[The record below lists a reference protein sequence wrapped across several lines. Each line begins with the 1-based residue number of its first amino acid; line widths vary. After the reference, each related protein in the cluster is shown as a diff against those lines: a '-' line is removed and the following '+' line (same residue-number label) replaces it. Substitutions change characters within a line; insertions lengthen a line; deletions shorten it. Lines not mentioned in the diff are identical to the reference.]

1 MNISKYSL
9 DNNLNIYIKKDSR
22 APVVLSQIWYK
33 VGSTYEPQKLTG
45 ISHMLEHMMFKG
57 TDKYSKDDLNSIV
70 ENNGGLQNA
79 FTSFDY
85 TAYYQFWHKK
95 NLELSLSIESSR
107 MANLLFDENEFTPER
122 KVVLEERNLR
132 VDDKAFS
139 YAFEQ
144 FMKLAY
150 QSNSRHTPIIGW
162 REDIEKYT
170 LSNLKDWYQQHY
182 APNNSSIVL
191 VGDIDEKSAIAMAKD
206 YFGSI
211 AKSNLK
217 SYCKES
223 SLINF
228 GYRHSQ
234 IKKSPNDTDA
244 AILGYITPS
253 LTTDYEKNDPFALM
267 VLNNIIGSADAS
279 ILQQKLVREE
289 NLCCHIDSEYSPF
302 IKGEDIFIIT
312 AIANH
317 DQDLENIQEEI
328 EKAIDHLKTTGIS
341 QDQLNRAKVTIKAD
355 KVFAM
360 DSLETQANLIGSLA
374 SINLDVDYYKY
385 LEKLY
390 DVTVQDVNRVLDK
403 YFNKENL
410 TSLHLLR
417 D

>member
-9 DNNLNIYIKKDSR
+9 DNDLNIYIKKDSR

-70 ENNGGLQNA
+70 ENNGGIQNA

-85 TAYYQFWHKK
+85 TAYYQFWHTK

-107 MANLLFDENEFTPER
+107 MANLLFDENEFAPER

-150 QSNSRHTPIIGW
+150 QNNSRHTPIIGW
-162 REDIEKYT
+162 REDIENYT

-206 YFGSI
+206 YFGNI
-211 AKSNLK
+211 PKSNLK
-217 SYCKES
+217 NHSKES

-253 LTTDYEKNDPFALM
+253 LTTDYERNDPFALM
-267 VLNNIIGSADAS
+267 VLNNILGSADAA

-317 DQDLENIQEEI
+317 DQDLENIQEKI
-328 EKAIDHLKTTGIS
+328 EKTIDYLKVVGIS
-341 QDQLNRAKVTIKAD
+341 QEQLNRAKVTIKAD

-390 DVTVQDVNRVLDK
+390 DVTVEDVNRVLNK

>member
-9 DNNLNIYIKKDSR
+9 DNDLNIYIKKDSR

-70 ENNGGLQNA
+70 ENNGGIQNA

-107 MANLLFDENEFTPER
+107 MANLFFDESEFTPER

-150 QSNSRHTPIIGW
+150 QGNSRHTPIIGW
-162 REDIEKYT
+162 REDIENYT
-170 LSNLKDWYQQHY
+170 LGNLKEWYQQHY

-191 VGDIDEKSAIAMAKD
+191 VGDIDEKSAIAMTKEH
-206 YFGSI
+206 FGSI
-211 AKSNLK
+211 PKSKLEDYNN
-217 SYCKES
+217 EP

-267 VLNNIIGSADAS
+267 ILNNILGSADAS
-279 ILQQKLVREE
+279 ILQQKLVREQ

-317 DQDLENIQEEI
+317 DQNLENIQEKI
-328 EKAIDHLKTTGIS
+328 EEAISHLITTGIS
-341 QDQLNRAKVTIKAD
+341 QEQLNRAKVTIKAD

-385 LEKLY
+385 LEKLH
-390 DVTVQDVNRVLDK
+390 DVTTQDVNRVLDK

>member
-1 MNISKYSL
+1 MSINKYSL
-9 DNNLNIYIKKDSR
+9 NNDLNIYIKKDLR
-22 APVVLSQIWYK
+22 APVTLAQIWYK
-33 VGSTYEPQKLTG
+33 VGSTYEPTKLTG

-57 TDKYSKDDLNSIV
+57 TNKYSKDELNSIV
-70 ENNGGLQNA
+70 ENNGGVQNA
-79 FTSFDY
+79 FTGFDY

-107 MANLLFDENEFTPER
+107 MSNLLFDENEFTPER

-144 FMKLAY
+144 FMRLAY
-150 QSNSRHTPIIGW
+150 QNNSRHTPIIGW
-162 REDIEKYT
+162 REDIENYT
-170 LSNLKDWYQQHY
+170 LNDLKKWYQQNY
-182 APNNSSIVL
+182 APNNASIVL
-191 VGDIDEKSAIAMAKD
+191 VGDIDESSAIPMIKD
-206 YFGSI
+206 YFGGI
-211 AKSNLK
+211 PKSKLINIE
-217 SYCKES
+217 KEP
-223 SLINF
+223 SLINI
-228 GYRHSQ
+228 GYRHSKVQ
-234 IKKSPNDTDA
+234 KSPNDTDA

-253 LTTDYEKNDPFALM
+253 LTTDYHDNDPFALM
-267 VLNNIIGSADAS
+267 ILNNIIGSADAS
-279 ILQQKLVREE
+279 VLQQELVRDK

-302 IKGEDIFIIT
+302 IKGEDLFMIT

-317 DQDLENIQEEI
+317 NQSLDEIQNEI
-328 EKAIDHLKTTGIS
+328 ENSIIKLKNNGIT
-341 QDQLNRAKVTIKAD
+341 QEQLDRAKVTIKAD

-390 DVTVQDVNRVLDK
+390 DVSTSDVNRVLDR
-403 YFNKENL
+403 YFDKSNL
-410 TSLHLLR
+410 TSLHLLK

>member
-1 MNISKYSL
+1 MTIHKHTL
-9 DNNLNIYIKKDSR
+9 NNDLNIYIKKDSR
-22 APVVLSQIWYK
+22 APVVLSQLWYK
-33 VGSTYEPQKLTG
+33 VGSTYEPAKLTG

-70 ENNGGLQNA
+70 ENNGGIQNA

-107 MANLLFDENEFTPER
+107 MSNLLFDENEFAPEK
-122 KVVLEERNLR
+122 KVVLEERSLR

-150 QSNSRHTPIIGW
+150 KDNSRHTPIIGW
-162 REDIEKYT
+162 REDIENYT
-170 LSNLKDWYQQHY
+170 LANLKNWYQQNY
-182 APNNSSIVL
+182 APNNANIIL
-191 VGDIDEKSAIAMAKD
+191 VGDIDTNSTISMVND
-206 YFGSI
+206 YFGHIPNSQLDNQKI
-211 AKSNLK
+211 
-217 SYCKES
+217 EP
-223 SLINF
+223 SLVNT
-228 GYRHSQ
+228 GYRHLE
-234 IKKSPNDTDA
+234 IKKSPNDTA
-244 AILGYITPS
+244 VAILGYITPS
-253 LTTDYEKNDPFALM
+253 LTTSYQDNDPFALM
-267 VLNNIIGSADAS
+267 ILNNILGSADAS

-302 IKGEDIFIIT
+302 IKGEDIFTIT
-312 AIANH
+312 AVANH
-317 DQDLENIQEEI
+317 DECLDKIQDKI
-328 EKAIDHLKTTGIS
+328 EATIVDMRLTGIS
-341 QDQLNRAKVTIKAD
+341 EEQLNRAKVTIKAD

-390 DVTVQDVNRVLDK
+390 SVTISDVNRVLDR
-403 YFNKENL
+403 YFDNQNL